1 MDFGDLGKFLCS
13 DKITVAEFV
22 ALFVYLVKSNIPFEI
37 TFTPRN
43 QFEFATLELTV
54 SINPRVNT
62 SIEITLTD
70 R

>member
-1 MDFGDLGKFLCS
+1 MDFGEFLRS
-13 DKITVAEFV
+13 DKITVAEFA
-22 ALFVYLVKSNIPFEI
+22 ALFVYLVKSNIPFEL

-54 SINPRVNT
+54 SLNPRVNT
-62 SIEITLTD
+62 SIEVILTD

>member
-1 MDFGDLGKFLCS
+1 MDFWDLLRS
-13 DKITVAEFV
+13 DKITVAEFA
-22 ALFVYLVKSNIPFEI
+22 ALFLYLVKSNIAFEL

-62 SIEITLTD
+62 SIEVILTD